1 MLKNDK
7 TLVEEVQ
14 KCKILKFDN
23 ISLTG
28 EGTVD
33 KENSI

>member
-1 MLKNDK
+1 MPKNSQK
-7 TLVEEVQ
+7 LVEEVQ
-14 KCKILKFDN
+14 KCKKIKFDS

-28 EGTVD
+28 ESLVN